1 VRYLAGTVS
10 PVVLCG
16 VPVRQTAMLGDVP
29 RAATVRADLKKT
41 PRPRYWQSLGK
52 SLKVFENVFTFESC
66 RILCAA
72 AAPACGKSRCQVQL
86 TL

>member
-1 VRYLAGTVS
+1 MRYLAGTVS

-16 VPVRQTAMLGDVP
+16 VPVRQTATIGDVP
-29 RAATVRADLKKT
+29 RAATLRADLKKT

-52 SLKVFENVFTFESC
+52 SLKVFENVFTFESY